1 MAEGNFSVWQLQHF
15 KHQAMY
21 RGMGKFGLKKCCGWD
36 IEATQR
42 GREGDSRALD
52 YLSQARGQLQE
63 KIRPVAQ
70 HLGIFS
76 CNWLLTS
83 IYKHQAFRH
92 ANEQWVLEWL
102 FRDLL
107 HLSLNSPS
115 LFSAYDISSIL
126 VTTCEAYLNTSRLLR
141 IPRYPP
147 PFLRMPLNKSPP
159 HFHPPYCHVWLPQR
173 ISIQQIESAKAASFS
188 WAMTTD
194 KTCDDFLTGRPAFSR
209 DIYTRSLNS
218 ARVRDAEGQA
228 GMPIHCAGS
237 PSSWN
242 KELG

>member
-1 MAEGNFSVWQLQHF
+1 MLWLGHWSNSKRARRRQQGI
-15 KHQAMY
+15 
-21 RGMGKFGLKKCCGWD
+21 GLF
-36 IEATQR
+36 E
-42 GREGDSRALD
+42 S
-52 YLSQARGQLQE
+52 GQ
-63 KIRPVAQ
+63 RPVTGKNPTGRSTPWAT
-70 HLGIFS
+70 GRIFS